1 MTTASGK
8 QIAGKGCNHHNASG
22 SSSARRNARREP
34 LVFDTVEELRAY
46 VIPRWRERF
55 VTTHLWDED
64 TFERFLILPFFF
76 LVSVDAPISIRWRR
90 FVDRCVSYLPEIT
103 HHYLS
108 LLGYHQLTLTSPSQM
123 QRPNPSHPT
132 PIPRNLRPLE
142 RQKHLRSRNR
152 HRSPNVLRRR
162 PPHEPFLL
170 PLRPPR
176 LPRRPL
182 PRPPRRTAPPA
193 PLGRL
198 LHATRQPGRSAQ

>member
-90 FVDRCVSYLPEIT
+90 FVDRCVSLSNHT
-103 HHYLS
+103 LLS
-108 LLGYHQLTLTSPSQM
+108 LSLYLDTNVGFPSQM
-123 QRPNPSHPT
+123 QRPIPSHPT

-142 RQKHLRSRNR
+142 RQKHLRPRNR

-182 PRPPRRTAPPA
+182 PRPPRRTTPPA